1 MSGIRAWRR
10 ICDAR
15 IGPGSASFDAE
26 QVSGHFERSA
36 PMRTALQPYG
46 PTAPA
51 PDFAAAN
58 AFRSCSSR
66 LGTAKNKSRKSQ
78 RERERERERGK
89 EQEFLLLVRDIV
101 LVVVFVIAGI
111 YASSEVLRRARG
123 SELGTS

>member
-1 MSGIRAWRR
+1 MSGIGAWRR

-51 PDFAAAN
+51 PDLQL
-58 AFRSCSSR
+58 RMLSELLLKTWHSEE
-66 LGTAKNKSRKSQ
+66 Q
-78 RERERERERGK
+78 IEEEPERERERKRAGIPASCP
-89 EQEFLLLVRDIV
+89 DIV
-101 LVVVFVIAGI
+101 LVVVLLSLGFMRRVKF
-111 YASSEVLRRARG
+111 SEGLRAR
-123 SELGTS
+123 S